1 MNVQLN
7 THFSEISFD
16 NYPANRK
23 TNVCPQRVSCVD
35 LYRYFFHHS
44 FVAVAHFLHNLLFS
58 IFGRQYQF
66 TLNTVLSPGNQE
78 AVAKRRRHYRL
89 FRKWYI
95 LSALCLRGFASH
107 PEVWRTWRGLAC
119 VYPLFLSL
127 FPGFLTL
134 CTSL

>member
-1 MNVQLN
+1 MFQKYRLITSKCIEKLTCVLN
-7 THFSEISFD
+7 ALLVLIYIVTYFS
-16 NYPANRK
+16 Y
-23 TNVCPQRVSCVD
+23 
-35 LYRYFFHHS
+35 HS
-44 FVAVAHFLHNLLFS
+44 FVFVAHFLHNLLFS